1 MTKGPLTIVSLVHT
15 TTTSSSGLFWVWSLV
30 KSVILFYGGGAE
42 SCFLSLN
49 ANHPSMGLWLEEM
62 GIAGSVGPLASF

>member
-30 KSVILFYGGGAE
+30 KSVILFYGGAE

-62 GIAGSVGPLASF
+62 GIAGNVGPLASF